1 MPLSRAAHDP
11 FTTSSTA
18 AASSLRSHHSQTNLR
33 SNAASTASTRTRQPA
48 NLFAPSLLRRPTS
61 RTTPRVE
68 EDVVLPDSDS
78 EVEVSLLA
86 QTRQPQSRRTRHGS
100 PDTGRHG
107 RLRPRQQQ
115 AEEQDIVNRQPDGSY
130 LLGAST
136 LGIAAPKAM
145 FAPSQQD
152 GERTPEQEE
161 TYHRELARRYFTSG
175 THMGGRH
182 SKTMED
188 GQFPHVLSVGISL
201 ICDDLEFEQEKPQL
215 MASLRRQV
223 LQKLEDE
230 RWPYQASDRFQTN
243 LT

>member
-11 FTTSSTA
+11 FTTSSITA
-18 AASSLRSHHSQTNLR
+18 TSSLRSHHSQTNLR
-33 SNAASTASTRTRQPA
+33 SNAPSTASTRTLRQPA

-86 QTRQPQSRRTRHGS
+86 QTRQPQTRRTRHGS

-145 FAPSQQD
+145 FAASPQQD

-161 TYHRELARRYFTSG
+161 MYHRELARRYFTSG
-175 THMGGRH
+175 AHMGGRH
-182 SKTMED
+182 SKTIED
-188 GQFPHVLSVGISL
+188 GY
-201 ICDDLEFEQEKPQL
+201 EQEKPQL

-223 LQKLEDE
+223 MQKLEDE
-230 RWPYQASDRFQTN
+230 KWLYEASDRFQTN

>member
-33 SNAASTASTRTRQPA
+33 ANAASTASTRTRQPA

-86 QTRQPQSRRTRHGS
+86 QTRQPQLQQTRRTRHES

-175 THMGGRH
+175 AHMGGRH

-188 GQFPHVLSVGISL
+188 
-201 ICDDLEFEQEKPQL
+201 EYEQEKPQL

-223 LQKLEDE
+223 MQKLEDE
-230 RWPYQASDRFQTN
+230 KWLYEASDRFQTN